1 MSAQTKPASTKVVTG
16 KVRLSYCNLFEPRAQ
31 QEGGEAKYSVTI
43 LIPKSDT
50 ATVEKIKAAQEAA
63 VAAKWP
69 TKRPAKIAT
78 TLHDGD
84 GVKEKTGE
92 EFGPEC
98 KGHWVMSVSSKQ
110 RPGLVDENLN
120 EIMDKTAIV
129 SGDYGRV
136 SINAYGYDVN
146 GNRGVSFG
154 LGNVQLVAEGEAL
167 SSRTRAED
175 DFSDDFEDF
184 LG

>member
-31 QEGGEAKYSVTI
+31 QEGGDKKYSVTI

-50 ATVEKIKAAQEAA
+50 VTVSKIKAAQEAA
-63 VAAKWP
+63 IDAKWP
-69 TKRPAKIAT
+69 TKRPPKLAT

-110 RPGLVDENLN
+110 QPGVVDADRN
-120 EIMDKTAIV
+120 EILDKTAVV

-136 SINAYGYDVN
+136 SINAYVYDVN

-154 LGNVQLVAEGEAL
+154 LNNAQFLEKGEPL
-167 SSRTRAED
+167 GGRTRAED
-175 DFSDDFEDF
+175 DFADNDTEF
-184 LG
+184 

>member
-1 MSAQTKPASTKVVTG
+1 MNAQTKPASTKVVTG

-31 QEGGEAKYSVTI
+31 QEGGDLKYSVTI

-50 ATVEKIKAAQEAA
+50 ATVNKIKAAQETAIN
-63 VAAKWP
+63 AKWP
-69 TKRPAKIAT
+69 TKRPAKVVS

-110 RPGLVDENLN
+110 RPGVVDADLN
-120 EIMDKTAIV
+120 EVLDKTSIV

-136 SINAYGYDVN
+136 SINAYGYDVS

-154 LGNVQLVAEGEAL
+154 LNNVQFIERGEPL
-167 SSRTRAED
+167 GGRTRAED
-175 DFSDDFEDF
+175 DFADNDDEF
-184 LG
+184 

>member
-1 MSAQTKPASTKVVTG
+1 MSAQTKPASTKVVTN

-31 QEGGEAKYSVTI
+31 QEGGEPKYSVTI
-43 LIPKSDT
+43 LIPKADT
-50 ATVEKIKAAQEAA
+50 ATVNKIKAAQEAA
-63 VAAKWP
+63 INAKWP
-69 TKRPAKIAT
+69 TKRPAKVAT

-110 RPGLVDENLN
+110 QPGVVDENLN
-120 EIMDKTAIV
+120 EILDKTAVV

-154 LGNVQLVAEGEAL
+154 LNNVQFKERGEPLGGRA
-167 SSRTRAED
+167 RAE
-175 DFSDDFEDF
+175 EDF
-184 LG
+184 ADNDDEF

>member
-1 MSAQTKPASTKVVTG
+1 MNAQTKPASTKVVTA
-16 KVRLSYCNLFEPRAQ
+16 KVRLSYCNLFEARAQ
-31 QEGGEAKYSVTI
+31 QEGGELKYGVTI

-50 ATVEKIKAAQEAA
+50 ATIAKIKAAQETAIN
-63 VAAKWP
+63 AKWP
-69 TKRPAKIAT
+69 SKRPAKVVS

-98 KGHWVMSVSSKQ
+98 KDHWVMSVSSKQ
-110 RPGLVDENLN
+110 RPGVVDENLN

-136 SINAYGYDVN
+136 SINAYGYDVS

-154 LGNVQLVAEGEAL
+154 LNNVQFLEKGEPL
-167 SSRTRAED
+167 GGRARA
-175 DFSDDFEDF
+175 SDDFADNDDDF
-184 LG
+184 

>member
-1 MSAQTKPASTKVVTG
+1 MSEVATTKVVTG
-16 KVRLSYCNLFEPRAQ
+16 KVRLSYAFLFEARAPKDNPQ
-31 QEGGEAKYSVTI
+31 GEKKFSTSI

-50 ATVEKIKAAQEAA
+50 VTLAKIKAAQEAA
-63 VAAKWP
+63 IAAKWP
-69 TKRPAKIAT
+69 GKRPAKIAF

-92 EFGPEC
+92 PYGEEC
-98 KGHWVMSVSSKQ
+98 KGHYVMAIASKL
-110 RPGLVDENLN
+110 RPGIVDLNRN
-120 EIMDKTAIV
+120 EIIDADGIK
-129 SGDYGRV
+129 SGDYARV
-136 SINAYGYDVN
+136 SMNAYAYDVN

>member
-16 KVRLSYCNLFEPRAQ
+16 QVRLSYCNLFEPRAQ
-31 QEGGEAKYSVTI
+31 QEGGDPKFSVTI

-50 ATVEKIKAAQEAA
+50 ATINKIKAAQETAINT
-63 VAAKWP
+63 KGP
-69 TKRPAKIAT
+69 TKRPAKIAS

-92 EFGPEC
+92 EFGAEC

-110 RPGLVDENLN
+110 RPGVVDADLN

-136 SINAYGYDVN
+136 SINAYGYDVS

-154 LGNVQLVAEGEAL
+154 LNNVMFKERGEPL
-167 SSRTRAED
+167 GGRTRAAD
-175 DFSDDFEDF
+175 DFADNDDDF
-184 LG
+184 